1 MVNCE
6 KFTEI
11 LAAGED
17 ASPRE
22 AEEARAHAAVCEECR
37 RVAEAF
43 AAFEGAQ
50 AEVPPAP
57 AGFAGRVMARLP
69 LGSLGA
75 ERRPL
80 SVPARINLTPAWIFS
95 GVAAAVAA
103 VLSGGAVYWDYTDPE
118 GFAAAANALD
128 TLPAVNVTTFGSIM
142 GAFAAAAVVAGF
154 LAYYYLVPS
163 E

>member
-22 AEEARAHAAVCEECR
+22 AEEAREHAAVCDECR
-37 RVAEAF
+37 HVGEAF
-43 AAFEGAQ
+43 AGVVASL
-50 AEVPPAP
+50 AEAPPAP
-57 AGFAGRVMARLP
+57 AAFASRAMARLP
-69 LGSLGA
+69 LEP

-80 SVPARINLTPAWIFS
+80 ALPARVNLLSTWVLS
-95 GVAAAVAA
+95 GAAAVVAA
-103 VLSGGAVYWDYTDPE
+103 VLGGLVAYFAYTDPE
-118 GFAAAANALD
+118 GFAAAANAF
-128 TLPAVNVTTFGSIM
+128 TTMPAVDATTFGSIV
-142 GAFAAAAVVAGF
+142 GATAAAAVVAGF
-154 LAYYYLVPS
+154 VAYYYLVPA

>member
-1 MVNCE
+1 MIDCE

-22 AEEARAHAAVCEECR
+22 AEEAREHAAVCEECG

-57 AGFAGRVMARLP
+57 AGFASRVMARLP
-69 LGSLGA
+69 LGRES
-75 ERRPL
+75 RPL
-80 SVPARINLTPAWIFS
+80 SLPARVDLLPTWIGA
-95 GVAAAVAA
+95 GVAAIVASA
-103 VLSGGAVYWDYTDPE
+103 LGGGVAYFAYTDPG
-118 GFAAAANALD
+118 GFAAAANAFSNMPTVD
-128 TLPAVNVTTFGSIM
+128 VTPFGSIM

-154 LAYYYLVPS
+154 LGYYYLVPA